1 MTLQSIWICSII
13 VLCKSFFGGGADHST
28 AAKICWL
35 MFEHDAAW
43 ESVKL
48 QNHRLGSSSLSI
60 FINIDNNSVTSSL
73 FSLPGGW
80 RRGQSCVWKNVRS
93 PSCCCPSVCTCCR
106 KEGQCCQPVDHS
118 SAGLSA
124 LSRLAAIAS
133 VFGPRLAQIPA
144 FYQIPQPNHVVSSAF
159 SPPTPSLT
167 GEPPSRR
174 SENSIEHFSIFCS
187 IGGKVIC
194 TRRGLLV

>member
-1 MTLQSIWICSII
+1 MNLLLENQWSSKTTSRAQVHCQYLLYSDDNNVTFSFLYCQDGVQLSSQSELCVEEREKSII
-13 VLCKSFFGGGADHST
+13 RSF
-28 AAKICWL
+28 
-35 MFEHDAAW
+35 
-43 ESVKL
+43 
-48 QNHRLGSSSLSI
+48 
-60 FINIDNNSVTSSL
+60 
-73 FSLPGGW
+73 
-80 RRGQSCVWKNVRS
+80 
-93 PSCCCPSVCTCCR
+93 CCPSVGSCCR
-106 KEGQCCQPVDHS
+106 REGQCCQPVDHS
-118 SAGLSA
+118 CAGLSA

-159 SPPTPSLT
+159 SPTAPSPT
-167 GEPPSRR
+167 GELPSRR

>member
-1 MTLQSIWICSII
+1 MTFFFCFFYCQDGVQLSSQSELCVEEREKSII
-13 VLCKSFFGGGADHST
+13 
-28 AAKICWL
+28 
-35 MFEHDAAW
+35 
-43 ESVKL
+43 
-48 QNHRLGSSSLSI
+48 R
-60 FINIDNNSVTSSL
+60 
-73 FSLPGGW
+73 
-80 RRGQSCVWKNVRS
+80 
-93 PSCCCPSVCTCCR
+93 SCCRPSVGTCCR
-106 KEGQCCQPVDHS
+106 REGQCCQPVDHS
-118 SAGLSA
+118 CAGLSA

-159 SPPTPSLT
+159 SPPAPSPT
-167 GEPPSRR
+167 GELPSRR